1 MRWIESPR
9 RLTPAQSFFSPAL
22 SHRVFFYCYT
32 EWSVETP
39 INVHNGTCCN
49 LSLAKS
55 TTSPAGLLLSTPASF
70 LAPSRPHRATNLRAA
85 RGADIR
91 ARALAPGSSAA
102 APRDSTA
109 RRLLCGPLCRKH
121 GADPEPRPEVPAGR
135 GAAWWTRGGGAGA
148 ERERDGWRPLHARRE
163 QAGGEHER
171 GAEQPHDRHASGLRA
186 GPWTRHGRVTLSR
199 RRLDSSRAG

>member
-9 RLTPAQSFFSPAL
+9 RLTPHSLFAL
-22 SHRVFFYCYT
+22 SHTVFFYCYG
-32 EWSVETP
+32 VEHQSTCTMGHVATYHLRNRPPPRRDSSFPRPPPFSPPADP
-39 INVHNGTCCN
+39 IARPTC
-49 LSLAKS
+49 
-55 TTSPAGLLLSTPASF
+55 
-70 LAPSRPHRATNLRAA
+70 AA

-199 RRLDSSRAG
+199 RRLDSSCAG